1 MEAKMKSN
9 QALRDRPQGLQ
20 EIYSAWNT
28 LQDHVVLGQIRTE
41 KQYRNMVAIA
51 DKLIDEIGGD
61 ERHPLSTL
69 LEVVAALIEQYE
81 SESAPFEDAEPRS
94 VLGLLMEQHDLKQAD
109 LAKEI
114 GSQGVVSEIL
124 NGKREINARQAKA
137 LAQRFGVS
145 ASVFV

>member
-1 MEAKMKSN
+1 MNTN
-9 QALRDRPQGLQ
+9 QALRDRPHGLQ
-20 EIYSAWNT
+20 EIYSAWNA
-28 LQDHVVLGQIRTE
+28 LQVHVGLGQIRNE

-51 DKLIDEIGGD
+51 DRLIDEIGGN

-69 LEVVAALIEQYE
+69 LEVVATLIEQYE
-81 SESAPFEDAEPRS
+81 SESAPFEAAEPRA
-94 VLGLLMEQHDLKQAD
+94 VLGLLMEQHNLKQVD

-145 ASVFV
+145 AAVFL